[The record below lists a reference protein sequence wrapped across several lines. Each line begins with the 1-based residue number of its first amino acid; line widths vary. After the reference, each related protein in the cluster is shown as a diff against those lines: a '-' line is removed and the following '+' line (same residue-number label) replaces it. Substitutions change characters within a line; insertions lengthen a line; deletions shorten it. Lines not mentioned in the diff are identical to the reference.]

1 LIIKNYISQII
12 KINFIEAFK
21 MLETLGII
29 KNITHKYF
37 SLLDEESR
45 KKRNLNDSDDEMI
58 IRNKNEIM

>member
-1 LIIKNYISQII
+1 
-12 KINFIEAFK
+12 
-21 MLETLGII
+21 MLQTLGII